1 MSNKRIEALKSLN
14 KNDYNSKYITLSDN
28 TKIGV
33 DLIKDL
39 IKYFQLEFKNKYR
52 YNYRRWTLEEN
63 IGEEEICKG
72 GVDVLGDVIM
82 NKIIYKIIEGEGDDG
97 IAIKRLKEHIEK
109 KYKEN
114 PEKNTDIEIPDDIF
128 NGDIGLRK
136 NYRDSSI
143 NYGYIPVIKILDNKG
158 NPVYF
163 KPLLEYNYTNY
174 DFQEKSQIYD
184 DLNKLN
190 GIFKKSNY
198 KDIDDLVILDFYKEF
213 TKKVE
218 KLKDD
223 VISRDDDVKY
233 DLIDN
238 IYDKLAIIYEIKIG
252 RNKKVL
258 KKPIKA
264 ILKEVNGKEPP
275 PKPKKTPKDIC
286 EIDYDKNLF
295 NQILCEINKRAQIF
309 NNLTTLK
316 KGGGPGQIKQPNL
329 NIDLNKFFEA
339 VGNDEQFRRKAYLEI
354 DKNILEGIVNN
365 KKIDEYIT
373 EMQSK
378 KTVNKLAE
386 ITEQFFKR
394 TPNKI
399 NGKID
404 KGNIT
409 FGDFNKFIEKI
420 KDRMIDDSNRYLAII
435 KSLNIIM
442 KKASGAQ
449 TPAPAADAAPA
460 AVKTAAEAA
469 AAETIQIALVKTTEA
484 IGAAEAAA
492 AKAAEAAAAKAAKA
506 AEAAAAKA
514 AEAAAA
520 KAAAEKAVA
529 DAAAAQTAAA
539 EKAAAAQTQAE
550 KAAAEKAVA
559 DAATAKA
566 AAEKAVADAAA
577 AQTAAEKA
585 ATEKAAAAQTAA
597 EKAAT
602 EKAAA
607 EKAVADAA
615 AAVKTAAEAEA
626 AAEAAAEAKAAE
638 AAEAAAAAAAAA
650 AETAAEAAEA
660 AKAQEAAAKAAKV
673 KEVVAKAQEAA
684 AKAAKVKEV
693 VAKDKND
700 TTEKLN
706 ELKTE
711 LEALKTALGAL
722 KTALEALKTNSE
734 MIGGAY
740 QNAVSGNIKNQ
751 GNQGNQGN
759 QKQGIGDKM
768 PGNPGKEYLKNLTEI
783 YINLAKEYGKFI
795 KDESEIKHLIKLVIK
810 SQEDAEASIDNTEE
824 IKNKIMDNIKDNE
837 KKIDSYQKL
846 LADIHKKIS
855 AIENENTN
863 TKEDDDKKADKKAD
877 KITAIDKIRV
887 KIDKYGKKLTELLNF
902 NNSLKALSSTEK
914 KNKEEK
920 NTERESIKT
929 NFDTISQELS
939 DHGEVINA
947 EIKNYRVSYGIGTNE
962 LASEETKKELEEL
975 ENQNKENEKK
985 SKNLEERKKQLTA
998 SLKVIKDE
1006 LRKLYKAC
1014 IDINLPYATEYNDFV
1029 KNIIKVGQLKYII
1042 DDNPQINNN
1051 NEIIEVYNKEIDRID
1066 KELGDIK
1073 IDITSNAKK
1082 INDKKEITKSQ
1093 GQGINN
1099 PRYPRG
1105 GALYGGG
1112 AKEDKEEKDK
1122 LRGLLEG
1129 NLYKLIRQGKS
1140 EGDNNLFAFI
1150 AELKTVFDNDDDKD
1164 IGSDNAS
1171 GKKYNE
1177 KETLYEQIW
1186 NDYSD
1191 GVKAYY
1197 NNQKDKN
1204 PLTYINEGEKL
1215 KNKVILYD
1223 LDPEIVLKITF
1234 QDKVVFLAL
1243 MFAIRTMIMVL
1254 FEFLIDYNIVK
1265 SLRYAILIYAVFY
1278 ILILLLFTAFVNL
1291 DSYKLRIVFNYLN
1304 MHINTPGIIL
1314 HIMLFIIFSLLV
1326 IIIIQTDNFIN
1337 NLGDI
1342 LDYTHIYNYI
1352 YTFNFDNILSGEFEN
1367 NLTKDE
1373 KIKLQYRLDIIS
1385 MLIFIFSGTLIL
1397 LM

>member
-1 MSNKRIEALKSLN
+1 MSNKRIEALNSLDRN
-14 KNDYNSKYITLSDN
+14 NYNSKYVTLSDN
-28 TKIGV
+28 TKIGA

-52 YNYRRWTLEEN
+52 YNYRRWILEN
-63 IGEEEICKG
+63 IGSGEICTDDDVPVVQSVPVDQGVQVDQGDQVVPGDQVDQGDQVVPGNPVVPGVQGYQVVPGVQGDQVVPGVQGVQG
-72 GVDVLGDVIM
+72 GGSNCDDDVETM

-97 IAIKRLKEHIEK
+97 IAINRLKKYIQK
-109 KYKEN
+109 KYIQKKYNEN
-114 PEKNTDIEIPDDIF
+114 SEDSDDIEIPDDIF

-143 NYGYIPVIKILDNKG
+143 NYGYIPVIRISDKDG
-158 NPVYF
+158 SSVYF

-223 VISRDDDVKY
+223 IISRDDDVKY

-258 KKPIKA
+258 KKPIKE
-264 ILKEVNGKEPP
+264 ILKEANET
-275 PKPKKTPKDIC
+275 KPTSGQTKTPTKTPKDIC
-286 EIDYDKNLF
+286 DIDNKNLF

-316 KGGGPGQIKQPNL
+316 KGGKKARKEGGGGEGDGGADKVLDNDGEVKKL
-329 NIDLNKFFEA
+329 SNIINKLA
-339 VGNDEQFRRKAYLEI
+339 DATAGDKTQRYKAYLEI
-354 DKNILEGIVNN
+354 DKNILAGFINET
-365 KKIDEYIT
+365 KINEYIT
-373 EMQSK
+373 KLQNSK
-378 KTVNKLAE
+378 SLTKLSK
-386 ITEQFFKR
+386 ITELIFK
-394 TPNKI
+394 TPKKI

-404 KGNIT
+404 KSNIS
-409 FGDFNKFIEKI
+409 FAAFNKFIEKI

-442 KKASGAQ
+442 KKALGGSPSTNTEPKEEPKIKEGNAEQ
-449 TPAPAADAAPA
+449 TEEAKRKYEKAIEKALEQTHAAIKAVNTAETTETVASAASTVSA
-460 AVKTAAEAA
+460 KEAVKEAVNASEEVVKTIAIENTKIAEAITVVVKA
-469 AAETIQIALVKTTEA
+469 LNLVKKDANIEGTELN
-484 IGAAEAAA
+484 
-492 AKAAEAAAAKAAKA
+492 
-506 AEAAAAKA
+506 
-514 AEAAAA
+514 
-520 KAAAEKAVA
+520 
-529 DAAAAQTAAA
+529 TA
-539 EKAAAAQTQAE
+539 
-550 KAAAEKAVA
+550 
-559 DAATAKA
+559 
-566 AAEKAVADAAA
+566 
-577 AQTAAEKA
+577 
-585 ATEKAAAAQTAA
+585 
-597 EKAAT
+597 
-602 EKAAA
+602 
-607 EKAVADAA
+607 
-615 AAVKTAAEAEA
+615 
-626 AAEAAAEAKAAE
+626 
-638 AAEAAAAAAAAA
+638 
-650 AETAAEAAEA
+650 
-660 AKAQEAAAKAAKV
+660 
-673 KEVVAKAQEAA
+673 
-684 AKAAKVKEV
+684 
-693 VAKDKND
+693 
-700 TTEKLN
+700 
-706 ELKTE
+706 
-711 LEALKTALGAL
+711 LEALKTVL
-722 KTALEALKTNSE
+722 KTALEALKTSPE
-734 MIGGAY
+734 ISGGAY
-740 QNAVSGNIKNQ
+740 QKEVSGNIRNQ

-795 KDESEIKHLIKLVIK
+795 KDESEIKNLIKLVIK
-810 SQEDAEASIDNTEE
+810 SQEDIEKSSIDIQGEQSDAESLKAKIEE
-824 IKNKIMDNIKDNE
+824 INKEYELRDKEQKSIEKGKNRVIALADKTGKEDENNPEKVSLKDNIQTEVKTYNNIFTVLTTIKDNLITLLKDKE
-837 KKIDSYQKL
+837 KGKDKDKDKDKEKGKEEVT
-846 LADIHKKIS
+846 AKEEEFKNKK
-855 AIENENTN
+855 
-863 TKEDDDKKADKKAD
+863 
-877 KITAIDKIRV
+877 
-887 KIDKYGKKLTELLNF
+887 TELQ
-902 NNSLKALSSTEK
+902 A
-914 KNKEEK
+914 KEE
-920 NTERESIKT
+920 E
-929 NFDTISQELS
+929 
-939 DHGEVINA
+939 INKL
-947 EIKNYRVSYGIGTNE
+947 IKNYRVRFGSGDNE

-1099 PRYPRG
+1099 RRYPGG

-1112 AKEDKEEKDK
+1112 TKEDDEEKSRLK
-1122 LRGLLEG
+1122 PLLDG
-1129 NLYKLIRQGKS
+1129 NLYKLITNDKLV
-1140 EGDNNLFAFI
+1140 GDNNLYAFI
-1150 AELKTVFDNDDDKD
+1150 SELKSVFDNDDDND
-1164 IGSDNAS
+1164 VGQDNAS
-1171 GKKYNE
+1171 GKRYNE

-1265 SLRYAILIYAVFY
+1265 SLRYAILIYAAVY

-1326 IIIIQTDNFIN
+1326 IIIIQTDNFVN

-1342 LDYTHIYNYI
+1342 LDYTYIYNYI
-1352 YTFNFDNILSGEFEN
+1352 YTFNFDKILSGEFEN

>member
-1 MSNKRIEALKSLN
+1 MSNKRIEALNSLDRN
-14 KNDYNSKYITLSDN
+14 NYNSKYVTLSDN
-28 TKIGV
+28 TKIGA

-52 YNYRRWTLEEN
+52 YNYRRWILEN
-63 IGEEEICKG
+63 IGSEEICTDDDVPSEPVVQVVPGNPVVPGDKG
-72 GVDVLGDVIM
+72 VQGGGSNCDDDVETM

-97 IAIKRLKEHIEK
+97 IAINRLKKYIQK
-109 KYKEN
+109 KYIQKKYNEN
-114 PEKNTDIEIPDDIF
+114 PEDSDDIEIPDDIF

-143 NYGYIPVIKILDNKG
+143 NYGYIPVIRISDKDGSL
-158 NPVYF
+158 VYF

-198 KDIDDLVILDFYKEF
+198 KDIDDLVILDFYKDF

-223 VISRDDDVKY
+223 IISRDDDVKY

-258 KKPIKA
+258 KKPIKE
-264 ILKEVNGKEPP
+264 ILEADKSV
-275 PKPKKTPKDIC
+275 PKKTPKDIC
-286 EIDYDKNLF
+286 DIDNKNLF

-316 KGGGPGQIKQPNL
+316 KGGKKARKEGGGGEGEGGANKVVDGEEVKKL
-329 NIDLNKFFEA
+329 GNIIDKLADATAGDKT
-339 VGNDEQFRRKAYLEI
+339 QRYKAYLEI
-354 DKNILEGIVNN
+354 DKNILAGFINET
-365 KKIDEYIT
+365 KIEEYIT
-373 EMQSK
+373 KLQNSK
-378 KTVNKLAE
+378 SLTKLSK
-386 ITEQFFKR
+386 ITELFFK
-394 TPNKI
+394 TPKKI

-404 KGNIT
+404 KSNIS
-409 FGDFNKFIEKI
+409 FAAFNKFIEKI

-442 KKASGAQ
+442 KKALGGSPSTNTERPQIVEIPIATPAAQ
-449 TPAPAADAAPA
+449 TPAKIKDEEIAAAIETIQKALA
-460 AVKTAAEAA
+460 KTAEAIEAVKTAEAIEA
-469 AAETIQIALVKTTEA
+469 VNTAATVASAAETVPATVQATVPATVPAKEAVNKAVNASEEVVKTIAIEKTKIADVSNAVTLVK
-484 IGAAEAAA
+484 
-492 AKAAEAAAAKAAKA
+492 
-506 AEAAAAKA
+506 
-514 AEAAAA
+514 
-520 KAAAEKAVA
+520 EKANM
-529 DAAAAQTAAA
+529 
-539 EKAAAAQTQAE
+539 EG
-550 KAAAEKAVA
+550 
-559 DAATAKA
+559 
-566 AAEKAVADAAA
+566 
-577 AQTAAEKA
+577 
-585 ATEKAAAAQTAA
+585 TE
-597 EKAAT
+597 
-602 EKAAA
+602 
-607 EKAVADAA
+607 
-615 AAVKTAAEAEA
+615 
-626 AAEAAAEAKAAE
+626 
-638 AAEAAAAAAAAA
+638 
-650 AETAAEAAEA
+650 
-660 AKAQEAAAKAAKV
+660 
-673 KEVVAKAQEAA
+673 
-684 AKAAKVKEV
+684 
-693 VAKDKND
+693 
-700 TTEKLN
+700 
-706 ELKTE
+706 
-711 LEALKTALGAL
+711 LKTALDVLKTALEAL
-722 KTALEALKTNSE
+722 KTALEALKTSPE
-734 MIGGAY
+734 ISGGAY
-740 QNAVSGNIKNQ
+740 QKEVSGNIRNQ

-795 KDESEIKHLIKLVIK
+795 KDESEIKKLIKLVIK
-810 SQEDAEASIDNTEE
+810 SQEDIEKSSIDIQGEQSDAE
-824 IKNKIMDNIKDNE
+824 
-837 KKIDSYQKL
+837 
-846 LADIHKKIS
+846 
-855 AIENENTN
+855 
-863 TKEDDDKKADKKAD
+863 
-877 KITAIDKIRV
+877 
-887 KIDKYGKKLTELLNF
+887 
-902 NNSLKALSSTEK
+902 SLKAKIEEINKEYELRDKEQKSIEKGKNKVIGLANKKVVDGENNTEK
-914 KNKEEK
+914 VNLKDDIQTEVETYNIIFTALTDIKNSLIKLLKDKEKGKEVVKDKEEEFK
-920 NTERESIKT
+920 KKKTELQAKE
-929 NFDTISQELS
+929 E
-939 DHGEVINA
+939 EINKL
-947 EIKNYRVSYGIGTNE
+947 IKNYRVKFGSGDNE

-1093 GQGINN
+1093 GQGRNN
-1099 PRYPRG
+1099 RPYPG
-1105 GALYGGG
+1105 GALYRGGT
-1112 AKEDKEEKDK
+1112 KEDDEEKSRLK
-1122 LRGLLEG
+1122 PLLDG
-1129 NLYKLIRQGKS
+1129 NLYKLITNDKLV
-1140 EGDNNLFAFI
+1140 GDNNLFAFI
-1150 AELKTVFDNDDDKD
+1150 SELKSVFDNDDDND
-1164 IGSDNAS
+1164 VGQDNAS
-1171 GKKYNE
+1171 GKRYND

-1265 SLRYAILIYAVFY
+1265 SLRYAILIYAAVY

-1342 LDYTHIYNYI
+1342 LDYTYIYNYI
-1352 YTFNFDNILSGEFEN
+1352 YTFNFDKILSGEFEN